1 MKWTEDKMAMVS
13 AIVLILISIFAYLL
27 PSLWSSDQN
36 LFQDIQ
42 NESTINAPFK
52 TIEEYEMETSKT
64 VKPKE
69 NFLLQILEMTK
80 VKTQT
85 WEINPLGAFQ
95 SKLNEAK
102 LAKYQTLQDQV
113 ATQLDAAKLVEQSA
127 QNLLFQDKEAN
138 KKAEEAIAKWQ
149 KGLKEAKKEKPKPV
163 VGTFTLIAGFL
174 IGFLLLGIIFSFVLR
189 FSTEGTNKFFVGFTF
204 VFLIAML
211 AYVIS
216 SQAQLKDAGL
226 GYALWSIALGIF
238 IANFLSLPEWVKPG
252 LKHELF
258 IKTGLVLLGA
268 EILFSKIL
276 AIGLPGIFV
285 AWFVTPIVIV
295 VTYWFGQNILKIGS
309 KTLNIT
315 VSADMA
321 VCGVSA
327 AIATAAACNA
337 KKEELTTAIGLS
349 MIFTSIMMVI
359 MPVFIKAVG
368 MPEILGGAWIGGTI
382 DATGAVVAAGS
393 FLGEKALSVAATIK
407 MIQNILIGVVAFFV
421 AVYFTTKVDNQVGV
435 KPSYSEIWKRF
446 PKFILGFVGVSILYS
461 IMYTSFAQVAAEGL
475 IENGSLSFTGHIR
488 EFLFC
493 LAFVSIGLSTDF
505 KVLKS
510 QFSGGKPLILYV
522 VGQLFNLGL
531 TLLVAWLVFYKI
543 FPNITANI

>member
-13 AIVLILISIFAYLL
+13 AIVLILISIFAYLV

-42 NESTINAPFK
+42 NESTISAPFK
-52 TIEEYEMETSKT
+52 TIEEYEMETSKII
-64 VKPKE
+64 KPKE
-69 NFLLQILEMTK
+69 NFLLHILEMTK

-95 SKLNEAK
+95 SKSNEAK

-113 ATQLDAAKLVEQSA
+113 AAQLNAAKILEQSA

-138 KKAEEAIAKWQ
+138 KIAEEAIAKWQ

-163 VGTFTLIAGFL
+163 VGTFALIAGFL

-189 FSTEGTNKFFVGFTF
+189 SSEEGTTKFFVGFTF

-238 IANFLSLPEWVKPG
+238 LANFLSLPEWVKPG

-276 AIGLPGIFV
+276 
-285 AWFVTPIVIV
+285 
-295 VTYWFGQNILKIGS
+295 
-309 KTLNIT
+309 
-315 VSADMA
+315 
-321 VCGVSA
+321 
-327 AIATAAACNA
+327 
-337 KKEELTTAIGLS
+337 
-349 MIFTSIMMVI
+349 
-359 MPVFIKAVG
+359 
-368 MPEILGGAWIGGTI
+368 
-382 DATGAVVAAGS
+382 
-393 FLGEKALSVAATIK
+393 
-407 MIQNILIGVVAFFV
+407 
-421 AVYFTTKVDNQVGV
+421 
-435 KPSYSEIWKRF
+435 
-446 PKFILGFVGVSILYS
+446 
-461 IMYTSFAQVAAEGL
+461 
-475 IENGSLSFTGHIR
+475 
-488 EFLFC
+488 
-493 LAFVSIGLSTDF
+493 
-505 KVLKS
+505 
-510 QFSGGKPLILYV
+510 
-522 VGQLFNLGL
+522 
-531 TLLVAWLVFYKI
+531 
-543 FPNITANI
+543 